1 MSRVLLSKIRSITL
15 YKDELTKARRLP
27 AIPQLT
33 CIGSPCRLF
42 QPDVVRCYN
51 NGGEG
56 VGGGGAIS
64 WGGGSRIRSSPSKF
78 GIQPSGGMFTG
89 GWEGDIIELWTG
101 AG

>member
-56 VGGGGAIS
+56 VDVDWTVRCYCYRG
-64 WGGGSRIRSSPSKF
+64 F
-78 GIQPSGGMFTG
+78 YYYYLSGD
-89 GWEGDIIELWTG
+89 WWVAEL
-101 AG
+101 ASY

>member
-56 VGGGGAIS
+56 VDVDWTVRCCCYCDSIIITY
-64 WGGGSRIRSSPSKF
+64 RV
-78 GIQPSGGMFTG
+78 TG
-89 GWEGDIIELWTG
+89 DWWVAEL
-101 AG
+101 ASY